1 MNKGFQSSLGMLAL
15 ALALGTVGCA
25 PPPYSQQ
32 PYRAPVV
39 NRSTRPPQTYAQPRP
54 VPPAATGR
62 AFEQDPLLPREYSS
76 SYPAA
81 PDPYTTPPANPNA
94 YYGSVP
100 AQPYAPESGG
110 GSYQQPPTYPPSG
123 GSYQQ
128 PPAYPPSGGSYQQPS
143 AYPPGGGSYQQ
154 PPAYPPGASA
164 SSPAYPAYPAPRADD
179 YGRAAPPP
187 EPVYPSSQRGT
198 DDLYETAPSSGLLPE
213 PQPVVPQT
221 PPVAPARPVP
231 VAPSPPPA
239 PESTVAMA
247 TPPVAPAAPAA
258 PVQAMPAPA
267 APAAPAPPPARP
279 TPPADLPP
287 AEITREG
294 NQAVVALLDSADKY
308 VRSKQLD
315 KAGAAL
321 ERALR
326 IEPRNAGIWYD
337 LAQIRLH
344 QGEYQQAESLASKSN
359 NLASGNRALQARN
372 WKLIAV
378 ARKATGNTAGA
389 EEAEAQASQ
398 LR

>member
-1 MNKGFQSSLGMLAL
+1 MDLIEVRGFQSGSPDLRGKTMNTGFQSHLGVLVL
-15 ALALGTVGCA
+15 VLGAAGCA

-39 NRSTRPPQTYAQPRP
+39 DRSTRPPQTYAQPRP
-54 VPPAATGR
+54 APPAIAGR
-62 AFEQDPLLPREYSS
+62 TLEQDPLLPREYSS

-81 PDPYTTPPANPNA
+81 DPYSATQGVAPANPNV

-100 AQPYAPESGG
+100 ARPYAPEPGSGV
-110 GSYQQPPTYPPSG
+110 Y
-123 GSYQQ
+123 
-128 PPAYPPSGGSYQQPS
+128 PAYPPS
-143 AYPPGGGSYQQ
+143 GGGSYQQ
-154 PPAYPPGASA
+154 PPAYPPGAS
-164 SSPAYPAYPAPRADD
+164 SPAYQAYPAPQADD
-179 YGRAAPPP
+179 YAGAAPQP
-187 EPVYPSSQRGT
+187 SQRDT
-198 DDLYETAPSSGLLPE
+198 DDLYETSPSPSSGLLPE

-221 PPVAPARPVP
+221 QSAVPARPAP
-231 VAPSPPPA
+231 VAPSPPPPA

-247 TPPVAPAAPAA
+247 TPP
-258 PVQAMPAPA
+258 A
-267 APAAPAPPPARP
+267 APAAPAPPARP
-279 TPPADLPP
+279 TPPTDLPP

-308 VRSKQLD
+308 VRSNQLD

-326 IEPRNAGIWYD
+326 IEPRNAGIWHD

-359 NLASGNRALQARN
+359 NLASNNRALQGRN

-389 EEAEAQASQ
+389 EEAEARAAQ